1 MYCIKVL
8 SLKINILRLLE
19 MLGNKIKSIDWSGIQ
34 YKSGGNLLLNNLT
47 ELGVINSRNN
57 L

>member
-1 MYCIKVL
+1 
-8 SLKINILRLLE
+8 